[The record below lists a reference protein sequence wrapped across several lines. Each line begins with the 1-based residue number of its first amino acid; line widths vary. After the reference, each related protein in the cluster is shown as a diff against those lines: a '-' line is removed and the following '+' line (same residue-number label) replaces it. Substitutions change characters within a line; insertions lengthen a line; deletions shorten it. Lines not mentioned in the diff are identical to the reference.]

1 MRSILKTA
9 LLCSIVWS
17 GTAATAQKVVLK
29 MKRHDGAT
37 ATYKHL
43 FTTRFKSDRADL
55 LTSRNSQVGGADSN
69 IRNDDVSLEVTG
81 EWNTRE
87 TWGPKQDTSEGTG
100 EWRIAAKLIEADS
113 RASVNG
119 KKLGFEKYPF
129 GFEQLR
135 NREMSFEMHSTQGPS
150 LIRPEFRVYQLRERE
165 DIVTDM
171 SLAWASGI
179 APSFPD
185 HAIGEG
191 DTWEAEQK
199 LTFPFYALEAT
210 GREAEIVV
218 KSTYT
223 VKKLKKGGKVF
234 EIEEERKIA
243 YLGWTE
249 TSNLSVMVEGSG
261 KGNATWEF
269 DVEKGIVNKC
279 RYQQF
284 LDRPS
289 ISIYGKNKV
298 LEEVRAEY
306 SMVYQM
312 KLDKFK
318 K

>member
-17 GTAATAQKVVLK
+17 GTAVSAQKVVVK
-29 MKRHDGAT
+29 MKQHDGAT

-55 LTSRNSQVGGADSN
+55 LTSRNSQVGSAQGN
-69 IRNDDVSLEVTG
+69 IRNDQVALEVTG

-87 TWGPKQDTSEGTG
+87 TWGPKDNTSEGAG

-119 KKLGFEKYPF
+119 TKLGFEKYPF

-135 NREMSFEMHSTQGPS
+135 GREMSYEMHPTQGPS

-191 DTWEAEQK
+191 DTWEAEQN

-210 GREAEIVV
+210 GKEATITV

-223 VKKLKKGGKVF
+223 VKKVKKGGKVL
-234 EIEEERKIA
+234 EIEEEREVQ
-243 YLGWTE
+243 YLGWIE
-249 TSNLSVMVEGSG
+249 STSLSVMVEGSG
-261 KGNATWEF
+261 KGTASWEF

-279 RYQQF
+279 KYQQF

-289 ISIYGKNKV
+289 VSIYGQSKV
-298 LEEVRAEY
+298 LEQVRAEY

>member
-1 MRSILKTA
+1 MGSILKTA

-17 GTAATAQKVVLK
+17 GTAVTAKKVVVK

-37 ATYKHL
+37 AIYKHQ
-43 FTTRFKSDRADL
+43 FTTRLKSDRADL
-55 LTSRNSQVGGADSN
+55 LISRNSQVGGNEGN
-69 IRNDDVSLEVTG
+69 IRNDRVSLEVTG

-87 TWGPKQDTSEGTG
+87 TWGPKDDTSDGTG
-100 EWRIAAKLIEADS
+100 EWSIAAKLIEADS

-119 KKLGFEKYPF
+119 TKLGFEKYPF

-135 NREMSFEMHSTQGPS
+135 NREMSFEMHSTRGPS
-150 LIRPEFRVYQLRERE
+150 LIRPEFRAYQLRERP
-165 DIVTDM
+165 DIVTDL
-171 SLAWASGI
+171 SLSWASGI

-185 HAIGEG
+185 HAIGKG
-191 DTWEAEQK
+191 DTWKAEQK

-223 VKKLKKGGKVF
+223 VKKVKKDGKVF
-234 EIEEERKIA
+234 EIEEEREIE
-243 YLGWTE
+243 YLGWIE
-249 TSNLSVMVEGSG
+249 TSSLSVMVEGGG
-261 KGNATWEF
+261 KGKASWEF
-269 DVEKGIVNKC
+269 DVKQGIVNKC
-279 RYQQF
+279 QYQQF

-289 ISIYGKNKV
+289 ISIYGKSKV
-298 LEEVRAEY
+298 LEQVRAEY